1 MYHGERFNAISHLAG
16 TALAIAGLSILMTL
30 AVQQGSL
37 LKALSFGVYGA
48 TLVLL
53 YGFSTLYHAV
63 RTPHIKAVLQKLDHH
78 AIYLLIAGSYT
89 PIALVTLQ
97 GRWGWTLFGLV
108 WALAVGGVVQ
118 EHFLGRRTRKLS
130 LLLYALMGWL
140 VLIAWTPLTQALP
153 GGGVAWLLAGGLA
166 YSAGVYFYV
175 RSHKVPHGHG
185 IWHLFVLAGSVCHFL
200 CMLLYV
206 A

>member
-1 MYHGERFNAISHLAG
+1 MYPGERFNAISHLVGA
-16 TALAIAGLSILMTL
+16 ALAVSGLSILMTL
-30 AVQQGSL
+30 SVQQGSL

-63 RTPHIKAVLQKLDHH
+63 RTPHVKAVLQKLDHH
-78 AIYLLIAGSYT
+78 AIYLLIAGTYT
-89 PIALVTLQ
+89 PIALITLQ
-97 GRWGWTLFGLV
+97 GTWGWTLFGLI
-108 WALAVGGVVQ
+108 WALAVTGMLQ

-130 LLLYALMGWL
+130 LVLYALMGWL
-140 VLIAWTPLTQALP
+140 VVIAWKPLTQALP
-153 GGGVAWLLAGGLA
+153 AGGMAWLLAGGLA

-175 RSHKVPHGHG
+175 QSHKVRHGHG
-185 IWHLFVLAGSVCHFL
+185 IWHLFVLAGSLCHFM
-200 CMLLYV
+200 CMLLFV

>member
-1 MYHGERFNAISHLAG
+1 MYPGERFNAISHLVGA
-16 TALAIAGLSILMTL
+16 ALAVSGLSILMTL
-30 AVQQGSL
+30 AVVQGSL

-63 RTPHIKAVLQKLDHH
+63 RTPHVKAVLQRLDHH
-78 AIYLLIAGSYT
+78 AIYLLIAGTYT
-89 PIALVTLQ
+89 PIALITLQ
-97 GRWGWTLFGLV
+97 GPWGWTLFGLI
-108 WALAVGGVVQ
+108 WALAVAGVLQ

-130 LLLYALMGWL
+130 LALYALMGWL
-140 VLIAWTPLTQALP
+140 VVIAWKPLTQALP
-153 GGGVAWLLAGGLA
+153 AGGMAWLLAGGLA

-175 RSHKVPHGHG
+175 QSHRVRHGHG
-185 IWHLFVLAGSVCHFL
+185 IWHLFVLVGSLCHFL

>member
-1 MYHGERFNAISHLAG
+1 MYPGERFNAISHLVGA
-16 TALAIAGLSILMTL
+16 AFAVSGLSILLTL

-37 LKALSFGVYGA
+37 LKALSFGVYGV

-63 RTPHIKAVLQKLDHH
+63 RTPHIKAVLQRLDHH
-78 AIYLLIAGSYT
+78 AIYLLIAGTYT
-89 PIALVTLQ
+89 PIALITLQ
-97 GRWGWTLFGLV
+97 GRWGWTLLGLV
-108 WALAVGGVVQ
+108 WALAVAGMLQ

-140 VLIAWTPLTQALP
+140 VVIAWGPLTQALP
-153 GGGVAWLLAGGLA
+153 TGGMAWLLAGGLT
-166 YSAGVYFYV
+166 YSAGIYFYV
-175 RSHKVPHGHG
+175 RDSRVRHGHG
-185 IWHLFVLAGSVCHFL
+185 IWHLFVLAGSLCHFL
-200 CMLLYV
+200 CMLLFV

>member
-1 MYHGERFNAISHLAG
+1 MYPGERFNAISHLVGA
-16 TALAIAGLSILMTL
+16 ALAVSGLSILMTL
-30 AVQQGSL
+30 AVQQGNV
-37 LKALSFGVYGA
+37 LKGISFAVYGG

-78 AIYLLIAGSYT
+78 AIYLLIAGTYT
-89 PIALVTLQ
+89 PIALITLQ
-97 GRWGWTLFGLV
+97 GAWGWTLFGLV
-108 WALAVGGVVQ
+108 WALAITGMLQ

-130 LLLYALMGWL
+130 LVLYALMGWL
-140 VLIAWTPLTQALP
+140 VVIAWKPLALALP
-153 GGGVAWLLAGGLA
+153 TAGLAWLLAGGLA
-166 YSAGVYFYV
+166 YSGGIWFYV
-175 RSHKVPHGHG
+175 QSHRVRHGHG
-185 IWHLFVLAGSVCHFL
+185 IWHLFVLAGSLCHFL

>member
-1 MYHGERFNAISHLAG
+1 MYPGERFNAISHLVGA
-16 TALAIAGLSILMTL
+16 ALAVSGVSILMTL
-30 AVQQGSL
+30 AVLQGSL
-37 LKALSFGVYGA
+37 VKALSFGVYGA

-78 AIYLLIAGSYT
+78 AIYLLIAGTYT

-97 GRWGWTLFGLV
+97 GTWGWTLFGLV
-108 WALAVGGVVQ
+108 WALAVAGVLQ
-118 EHFLGRRTRKLS
+118 EQFLGRCTRKLS

-140 VLIAWTPLTQALP
+140 VVIAWKPLTQALP
-153 GGGVAWLLAGGLA
+153 AGGMAWLLAGGLA

-175 RSHKVPHGHG
+175 QSHRVRHGHG
-185 IWHLFVLAGSVCHFL
+185 IWHLFVLVGSLCHFL

>member
-1 MYHGERFNAISHLAG
+1 MYPGERFNAISHLVGA
-16 TALAIAGLSILMTL
+16 ALAVSGVSILMTL
-30 AVQQGSL
+30 AVLQGSL
-37 LKALSFGVYGA
+37 VKALSFGVYGA

-78 AIYLLIAGSYT
+78 AIYLLIAGTYT

-97 GRWGWTLFGLV
+97 GTWGWTLFGLV
-108 WALAVGGVVQ
+108 WALAVAGVLQ
-118 EHFLGRRTRKLS
+118 EQFLGRRTRKLS

-140 VLIAWTPLTQALP
+140 VVIAWKPLTQALP
-153 GGGVAWLLAGGLA
+153 AGGMAWLLAGGLT

-175 RSHKVPHGHG
+175 QSHRVRHGHG
-185 IWHLFVLAGSVCHFL
+185 IWHLFVLVGSLCHFL

>member
-1 MYHGERFNAISHLAG
+1 MYPGERFNAISHLVGA
-16 TALAIAGLSILMTL
+16 ALAVSGLSILMTL
-30 AVQQGSL
+30 AVVQGSV

-63 RTPHIKAVLQKLDHH
+63 RTPHVKAVLQRLDHH
-78 AIYLLIAGSYT
+78 AIYLLIAGTYT

-97 GRWGWTLFGLV
+97 GTWGWTLFGLV
-108 WALAVGGVVQ
+108 WALAVAGMLQ

-140 VLIAWTPLTQALP
+140 VVIAWKPLTQALP
-153 GGGVAWLLAGGLA
+153 AGGMAWLLAGGLA

-175 RSHKVPHGHG
+175 QSHRVRHAHG
-185 IWHLFVLAGSVCHFL
+185 IWHLFVLGGSLCHFL
-200 CMLLYV
+200 CMLLFV

>member
-1 MYHGERFNAISHLAG
+1 MYPGERFNAISHLVGA
-16 TALAIAGLSILMTL
+16 ALAVSGVSILMTL
-30 AVQQGSL
+30 AVLQGSL
-37 LKALSFGVYGA
+37 VKALSFGVYGA

-78 AIYLLIAGSYT
+78 AIYLLIAGTYT

-97 GRWGWTLFGLV
+97 GTWGWTLFGLV
-108 WALAVGGVVQ
+108 WALAVAGVLQ
-118 EHFLGRRTRKLS
+118 EQFLGRRTRKLS

-140 VLIAWTPLTQALP
+140 VVIAWKPLTQALP
-153 GGGVAWLLAGGLA
+153 AGGMAWLLAGGLA

-175 RSHKVPHGHG
+175 QSHRVRHGHG
-185 IWHLFVLAGSVCHFL
+185 IWHLFVLVGSLCHFL
-200 CMLLYV
+200 CILLYV

>member
-1 MYHGERFNAISHLAG
+1 MYPGERFNAISHLVGA
-16 TALAIAGLSILMTL
+16 ALAVSGLSILMTL

-63 RTPHIKAVLQKLDHH
+63 RTPHVKAVLQKLDHH
-78 AIYLLIAGSYT
+78 AIYLLIAGTYT

-97 GRWGWTLFGLV
+97 GTWGWTLFGLI
-108 WALAVGGVVQ
+108 WGLAVAGVLQ

-130 LLLYALMGWL
+130 LVLYALMGWL
-140 VLIAWTPLTQALP
+140 VVIAWKPLTQALP
-153 GGGVAWLLAGGLA
+153 AGGMAWLLAGGLA
-166 YSAGVYFYV
+166 YSAGIYFYV
-175 RSHKVPHGHG
+175 QSHRVRHGHG
-185 IWHLFVLAGSVCHFL
+185 IWHLFVLAGSLCHFM
-200 CMLLYV
+200 CMLLFV

>member
-1 MYHGERFNAISHLAG
+1 MYPGERFNAISHLVGA
-16 TALAIAGLSILMTL
+16 ALAVSGLSILMTL

-37 LKALSFGVYGA
+37 LKGISFAVYGG

-78 AIYLLIAGSYT
+78 AIYLLIAGTYT
-89 PIALVTLQ
+89 PIALITLQ
-97 GRWGWTLFGLV
+97 GAWGWTLFGLV
-108 WALAVGGVVQ
+108 WALAITGMLQ

-130 LLLYALMGWL
+130 LVLYALMGWL
-140 VLIAWTPLTQALP
+140 VVIAWKPLALALP
-153 GGGVAWLLAGGLA
+153 TGGVAWLLAGGLA
-166 YSAGVYFYV
+166 YSGGIWFYV
-175 RSHKVPHGHG
+175 QSHRMRHGHG
-185 IWHLFVLAGSVCHFL
+185 IWHLFVLAGSLCHFL

>member
-1 MYHGERFNAISHLAG
+1 MYPGERFNAISHLVGA
-16 TALAIAGLSILMTL
+16 ALAVSGVSILMTL
-30 AVQQGSL
+30 AVLQGSL
-37 LKALSFGVYGA
+37 VKALSFGVYGA

-78 AIYLLIAGSYT
+78 AIYLLIAGTYT

-97 GRWGWTLFGLV
+97 GTWGWTLFGLV
-108 WALAVGGVVQ
+108 WALAVAGVLQ
-118 EHFLGRRTRKLS
+118 EQFLGRRTRKLS

-140 VLIAWTPLTQALP
+140 VVIAWKPLTQALP
-153 GGGVAWLLAGGLA
+153 AGGMAWLLAGGLA

-175 RSHKVPHGHG
+175 QSHRVRHGHG
-185 IWHLFVLAGSVCHFL
+185 IWHLFVLVGSLCHFL

>member
-1 MYHGERFNAISHLAG
+1 MYPGERFNAISHLIGA
-16 TALAIAGLSILMTL
+16 ALAVSGLSILMTL

-37 LKALSFGVYGA
+37 LKGLSFGVYGA

-63 RTPHIKAVLQKLDHH
+63 RTPHVKAVLQKLDHH
-78 AIYLLIAGSYT
+78 AIYLLIAGTYT

-97 GRWGWTLFGLV
+97 GTWGWTLFGLI
-108 WALAVGGVVQ
+108 WGLAVAGVLQ

-140 VLIAWTPLTQALP
+140 VVIAWKPLNQALP
-153 GGGVAWLLAGGLA
+153 AGGMAWLLAGGLA

-175 RSHKVPHGHG
+175 QSHKVRHGHG
-185 IWHLFVLAGSVCHFL
+185 IWHLFVLAGSLCHFL

>member
-1 MYHGERFNAISHLAG
+1 MYPGERFNAISHLVGA
-16 TALAIAGLSILMTL
+16 ALAVSGLSILMTL
-30 AVQQGSL
+30 AVVQGSV

-63 RTPHIKAVLQKLDHH
+63 RTPHVKAVLQRLDHH
-78 AIYLLIAGSYT
+78 AIYLLIAGTYT

-97 GRWGWTLFGLV
+97 GTWGWTLFGLV
-108 WALAVGGVVQ
+108 WALAVAGMLQ
-118 EHFLGRRTRKLS
+118 EHLLGRRTRKLS

-140 VLIAWTPLTQALP
+140 VVIAWKPLTQALP
-153 GGGVAWLLAGGLA
+153 AGGMAWLLAGGLA

-175 RSHKVPHGHG
+175 QSHRVRHGHG
-185 IWHLFVLAGSVCHFL
+185 IWHLFVLGGSLCHFL
-200 CMLLYV
+200 CMLLFV

>member
-1 MYHGERFNAISHLAG
+1 MYPGERFNAISHLVGA
-16 TALAIAGLSILMTL
+16 AFAVSGLSILMTL

-63 RTPHIKAVLQKLDHH
+63 RTPHVKAVLQKLDHH
-78 AIYLLIAGSYT
+78 AIYLLIAGTYT
-89 PIALVTLQ
+89 PIALITLQ
-97 GRWGWTLFGLV
+97 GTWGWTLFGLV
-108 WALAVGGVVQ
+108 WALAVAGVVQ

-130 LLLYALMGWL
+130 LVLYAVMGWL
-140 VLIAWTPLTQALP
+140 VVIAWKPLTLALP
-153 GGGVAWLLAGGLA
+153 AGGMAWLLAGGLA

-185 IWHLFVLAGSVCHFL
+185 IWHLFVLAGSLCHYM
-200 CMLLYV
+200 CMLLFV

>member
-1 MYHGERFNAISHLAG
+1 MYPGERFNAISHFVGA
-16 TALAIAGLSILMTL
+16 ALAVSGLSILMTL
-30 AVQQGSL
+30 AVVQGSL
-37 LKALSFGVYGA
+37 LKGVSFGVYGA

-78 AIYLLIAGSYT
+78 AIYLLIAGTYT

-97 GRWGWTLFGLV
+97 GAWGWTLFGLI
-108 WALAVGGVVQ
+108 WALALGGVLQ

-130 LLLYALMGWL
+130 LVLYALMGWL
-140 VLIAWTPLTQALP
+140 VVIAWKPLSAALP
-153 GGGVAWLLAGGLA
+153 AGGMAWLLAGGLA

-175 RSHKVPHGHG
+175 QSHRVRHGHG
-185 IWHLFVLAGSVCHFL
+185 IWHLFVLGGSLCHFL

>member
-1 MYHGERFNAISHLAG
+1 MYPGERFNAISHLVGA
-16 TALAIAGLSILMTL
+16 AFAVSGLSILMTL
-30 AVQQGSL
+30 AVVQGSV

-63 RTPHIKAVLQKLDHH
+63 RTPHVKAVLQRLDHH
-78 AIYLLIAGSYT
+78 AIYLLIAGTYT

-97 GRWGWTLFGLV
+97 GTWGWTLFGLV
-108 WALAVGGVVQ
+108 WALAVAGMLQ

-140 VLIAWTPLTQALP
+140 VVIAWKPLTQALP
-153 GGGVAWLLAGGLA
+153 AGGMAWLLAGGLA

-175 RSHKVPHGHG
+175 QSHRVRHGHG
-185 IWHLFVLAGSVCHFL
+185 IWHLFVLGGSLCHFL
-200 CMLLYV
+200 CMLLFV

>member
-1 MYHGERFNAISHLAG
+1 MYPGERFNAISHLVGA
-16 TALAIAGLSILMTL
+16 ALAVSGLSILMTL
-30 AVQQGSL
+30 AVVQGSV

-63 RTPHIKAVLQKLDHH
+63 RTPHVKAVLQRLDHH
-78 AIYLLIAGSYT
+78 AIYLLIAGTYT

-97 GRWGWTLFGLV
+97 GTWGWTLFGLV
-108 WALAVGGVVQ
+108 WALAVAGMLQ

-140 VLIAWTPLTQALP
+140 VVIAWKPLTQALP
-153 GGGVAWLLAGGLA
+153 AGGMAWLLAGGLA

-175 RSHKVPHGHG
+175 QSHRVRHGHG
-185 IWHLFVLAGSVCHFL
+185 IWHLFVLGGSLCHFL
-200 CMLLYV
+200 CMLLFV

>member
-16 TALAIAGLSILMTL
+16 AALAIAGLSILMTL
-30 AVQQGSL
+30 AVLQGSV
-37 LKALSFGVYGA
+37 LKALSFGIYGA

-78 AIYLLIAGSYT
+78 AIYLLIAGTYT

-97 GRWGWTLFGLV
+97 GTWGWTLFGLV
-108 WALAVGGVVQ
+108 WALAVGGVLQ
-118 EHFLGRRTRKLS
+118 EHFLGPRTRKLS
-130 LLLYALMGWL
+130 LVLYAVMGWL
-140 VLIAWTPLTQALP
+140 VVIAWKPLTLAMP
-153 GGGVAWLLAGGLA
+153 AGGIAWLLAGGLA

-175 RSHKVPHGHG
+175 RGHRVRHGHG

-200 CMLLYV
+200 CILLFV